1 MGEDWIVIVVMGI
14 VYLAGFVGI
23 LFLAKFLFNG
33 LKPWSDDDESKF

>member
-1 MGEDWIVIVVMGI
+1 MDWTVALFLGVVYM
-14 VYLAGFVGI
+14 AGFVGI